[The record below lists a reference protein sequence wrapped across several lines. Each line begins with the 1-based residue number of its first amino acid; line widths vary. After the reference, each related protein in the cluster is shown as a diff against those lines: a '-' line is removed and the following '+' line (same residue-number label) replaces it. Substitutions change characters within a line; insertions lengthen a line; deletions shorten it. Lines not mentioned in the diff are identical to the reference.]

1 MISVRNIKY
10 PQNGEHFYD
19 TFHHLAVEWTPDFIN
34 MYLDGELYLSQ
45 DITSDTW
52 AAFKETT
59 YVVFSC
65 TVRSGDYAYGNNPGS
80 IITNQGVNQYA
91 AARLFDRNGDGRI
104 DINDFCEK
112 QYVDYLRLY
121 QINSRKYSLSAK

>member
-1 MISVRNIKY
+1 MKNILKFF
-10 PQNGEHFYD
+10 PLCVILPLRFKGVADGRGFRPLQNASIH
-19 TFHHLAVEWTPDFIN
+19 
-34 MYLDGELYLSQ
+34 GELYLSQ

-65 TVRSGDYAYGNNPGS
+65 TVPSGDYADGNNPGS